1 VTPRQ
6 RVGKRVIDLVLGALM
21 LVAASPLL
29 LLIPVAIRLSS
40 PGPSLFRQ
48 RRVGQDGRLFT
59 CYKFRTMYVDAPDM
73 WNADGSAVTSGDDPR
88 VTAIGRFLRK
98 SSLDELPQLINVLRG
113 EMSLVGPRP
122 ELPSALERYSQRQR
136 TRLVMPPGITGWAA
150 IHGRNDLPWNAR
162 LELDLEYVTRYSLRL
177 DLYILLC
184 TVLIVVR
191 AAGVNDSGRRG
202 AEAR

>member
-1 VTPRQ
+1 VTPRE
-6 RVGKRVIDLVLGALM
+6 RVGKRAIDLVVGGLM

-29 LLIPVAIRLSS
+29 LLIPLAIRLSS

-98 SSLDELPQLINVLRG
+98 SSLDELPQLINVLKG

-162 LELDLEYVTRYSLRL
+162 LELDLDYVARFSLRL

-184 TVLIVVR
+184 TVLIVLR
-191 AAGVNDSGRRG
+191 ATGVNDSGRRG
-202 AEAR
+202 AEVR

>member
-6 RVGKRVIDLVLGALM
+6 RVGKRAIDLVLGGLM
-21 LVAASPLL
+21 LVVASPLL

-59 CYKFRTMYVDAPDM
+59 CFKFRTMYVDAPDR
-73 WNADGSAVTSGDDPR
+73 WNADGSAVTAGDDPR
-88 VTAIGRFLRK
+88 VTAIGRWLRQ
-98 SSLDELPQLINVLRG
+98 SSLDELPQLINVLKG

-122 ELPSALERYSQRQR
+122 ELPGALDRYSERQR
-136 TRLVMPPGITGWAA
+136 TRLLMPPGITGWAA
-150 IHGRNDLPWNAR
+150 IHGRNNVPWNAR
-162 LELDLEYVTRYSLRL
+162 LELDLEYVARFSLRL

-184 TVLIVVR
+184 TVLIVLR
-191 AAGVNDSGRRG
+191 ATGVNDSGRRG
-202 AEAR
+202 AEVR

>member
-1 VTPRQ
+1 MTQRQ
-6 RVGKRVIDLVLGALM
+6 RVAKRAIDLVLGGLM
-21 LVAASPLL
+21 LVLASPLL

-73 WNADGSAVTSGDDPR
+73 WNADGSAVTAGDDPR
-88 VTAIGRFLRK
+88 VTAIGRFLRQ
-98 SSLDELPQLINVLRG
+98 SSLDELPQLINVLKG
-113 EMSLVGPRP
+113 EMTLVGPRP
-122 ELPSALERYSQRQR
+122 ELPEALERYSERQR

-150 IHGRNDLPWNAR
+150 IHGRNNLPWNAR
-162 LELDLEYVTRYSLRL
+162 LELDLDYVARYSLRL

-184 TVLIVVR
+184 TVLIVLR
-191 AAGVNDSGRRG
+191 ATGVNDSGRRG
-202 AEAR
+202 AEVR

>member
-6 RVGKRVIDLVLGALM
+6 RVAKRTLDLVLGGVM
-21 LVAASPLL
+21 LVVASPLL
-29 LLIPVAIRLSS
+29 LLIPLAIRLSS

-98 SSLDELPQLINVLRG
+98 SSLDELPQLINVMKG

-122 ELPSALERYSQRQR
+122 ELPSALDRYTERQR
-136 TRLVMPPGITGWAA
+136 TRLVMPPGITGLAA

-162 LELDLEYVTRYSLRL
+162 LELDLEYVARYSLRL

-184 TVLIVVR
+184 TVLIVLR
-191 AAGVNDSGRRG
+191 ATGVNDSGRRG
-202 AEAR
+202 AEVR

>member
-6 RVGKRVIDLVLGALM
+6 RVGKRAFDLVVGGLM

-88 VTAIGRFLRK
+88 VTAVGRFLRK
-98 SSLDELPQLINVLRG
+98 SSLDELPQLINVLKG

-162 LELDLEYVTRYSLRL
+162 LELDLEYVARYSLRL
-177 DLYILLC
+177 DLYIVLC
-184 TVLIVVR
+184 TVLIVLR

-202 AEAR
+202 AEVR

>member
-1 VTPRQ
+1 
-6 RVGKRVIDLVLGALM
+6 M

-29 LLIPVAIRLSS
+29 LLIPLAIRLSS

-98 SSLDELPQLINVLRG
+98 SSLDELPQLINVLKG

-162 LELDLEYVTRYSLRL
+162 LELDLEYVARYSLRL

-184 TVLIVVR
+184 TVLIVLR

-202 AEAR
+202 AEVR

>member
-6 RVGKRVIDLVLGALM
+6 RVGKRAIDLVLGGLM
-21 LVAASPLL
+21 LVVASPLL

-59 CYKFRTMYVDAPDM
+59 CYKFRTMYVDAPDL
-73 WNADGSAVTSGDDPR
+73 WNFDGSAVTAGDDPR

-98 SSLDELPQLINVLRG
+98 SSLDELPQLINVLKG

-162 LELDLEYVTRYSLRL
+162 LELDLDYVARFSLRL

-184 TVLIVVR
+184 TVLIVLR
-191 AAGVNDSGRRG
+191 ATGVNDSGRRG
-202 AEAR
+202 AEVR

>member
-1 VTPRQ
+1 VTPRE
-6 RVGKRVIDLVLGALM
+6 RVGKRAIDLVVGGLM

-29 LLIPVAIRLSS
+29 LLIPLAIRLSS

-98 SSLDELPQLINVLRG
+98 SSLDELPQLINVLKG

-162 LELDLEYVTRYSLRL
+162 LELDLEYVARYSLRL

-184 TVLIVVR
+184 TVLIVLR

-202 AEAR
+202 AEVR